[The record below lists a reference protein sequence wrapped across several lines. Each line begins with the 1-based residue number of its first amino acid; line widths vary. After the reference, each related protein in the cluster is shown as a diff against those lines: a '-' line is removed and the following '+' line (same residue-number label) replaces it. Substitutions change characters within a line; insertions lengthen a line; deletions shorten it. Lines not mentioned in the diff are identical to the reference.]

1 MNRLSRQFY
10 YAVSVF
16 FAGPLL
22 LLWGVWTE
30 PSAATLKFII
40 FGAVFMF
47 LVLVGRWDIMGY
59 LFRPILPV
67 PFLIICFRK
76 GGWYA
81 PLVATAFV
89 AVTWLLLSRPR
100 VTSFIE
106 LSFPLRDGLYVAH
119 GGSPKII
126 NHHALSKSQRYA
138 MDIVRLNPLGF
149 RCSGVYPSNLKAYAI
164 LHAVVYSPCEG
175 VITAV
180 VNDQPDLLLGDM
192 DPKHIAGNYVVIRCA
207 GTDALVGLAHLARGS
222 VRVRVGDTVTAGQ
235 PLAQVGNSGHTSEPH
250 LHIHAKRGGNSDS
263 MLDGEGVAIRFG
275 QRWLIRNSLVRA
287 VSPNRGPV
295 NKEVQCEAYVDHLRH
310 AKFTGLREDK
320 DARSVTKEHGG
331 EA

>member
-1 MNRLSRQFY
+1 MNKLRRQFY
-10 YAVSVF
+10 SAVAVLF
-16 FAGPLL
+16 VAPLL
-22 LLWGVWTE
+22 LLWGVWVE

-59 LFRPILPV
+59 LFRPILSV
-67 PFLIICFRK
+67 LFLIICSRK

-89 AVTWLLLSRPR
+89 AVVWLLLSRPR

-106 LSFPLRDGLYVAH
+106 LSFPLRHGLYCVAH

-126 NHHALSKSQRYA
+126 NHHAISKSQRYA
-138 MDIVRLNPLGF
+138 LDIVRLNPLGF

-164 LHAVVYSPCEG
+164 FHAVVYSPCEG

-180 VNDQPDLLLGDM
+180 VNDQPDLLPGDM
-192 DPKHIAGNYVVIRCA
+192 DAKQIAGNYVVIRCA

-263 MLDGEGVAIRFG
+263 MLDGEGVAIRLG

-287 VSPNRGPV
+287 LSPNRGPV
-295 NKEVQCEAYVDHLRH
+295 NKEVQCEA
-310 AKFTGLREDK
+310 
-320 DARSVTKEHGG
+320 
-331 EA
+331 